1 MRQTIG
7 RPSSSSSS
15 LSSLPTA
22 VVFVRAPLPLP
33 LSPLSMLQRTR
44 VMTTST
50 GGGDGRTD
58 EKAFKSAAAA
68 DRPTVRPPLRGRES
82 EGKRGLLYCKHHRW
96 WRRRHQRRRRHVTIY
111 LPRRRRS
118 RRRTNVSPLAR
129 RRRRQ
134 WSSSAWAC
142 VRACA
147 ACLRACGERGIV
159 FECGGGHILEV
170 HSGKGRRWPP
180 PLPPL
185 PPPPTCQSGIRPCV
199 RPPLSLSS
207 PLSYSIIVS
216 SYRPRRR
223 RWRRRRPLETACRTR
238 SMCSFA

>member
-1 MRQTIG
+1 
-7 RPSSSSSS
+7 
-15 LSSLPTA
+15 
-22 VVFVRAPLPLP
+22 
-33 LSPLSMLQRTR
+33 MLQRTR

-58 EKAFKSAAAA
+58 EKAFKSAAA

-111 LPRRRRS
+111 LPLRRRRRS

-134 WSSSAWAC
+134 WSSSSSAWAC

-159 FECGGGHILEV
+159 FECGGGGHILEV

-223 RWRRRRPLETACRTR
+223 RRRRPLETACRTR